1 MIRAMELFALLQLTG
16 SSGSGIFEMVSA
28 INILVF
34 GVFVAVVMAT
44 VLLMGINRK
53 MRELKKAIVEMA
65 AQTKN
70 LASNS

>member
-1 MIRAMELFALLQLTG
+1 MIRAMELFALLQVMG
-16 SSGSGIFEMVSA
+16 SSGSGVFEMISA

>member
-53 MRELKKAIVEMA
+53 SVEHSE
-65 AQTKN
+65 QEN
-70 LASNS
+70 NRLPHRQR